1 MMTGHLLCFGYGFS
15 ARHLV
20 SLLLTEGWTVSATT
34 RSNIVPK
41 REGIN
46 FIQFDAVLD
55 SHLSEASHVLLSA
68 PPGESGDPVL
78 HQYHHFVSRAS
89 HLKWIGYLSTT
100 GVYGDTAGSWVNEAS
115 PLNPTNRRSISRAAA
130 EESWVDLHRNH
141 DLPIHVFRLAGIY
154 GSGRSSLDQIRAGRA
169 QRIDKPGHK
178 FSRIH
183 AADIA
188 TVLRASIN
196 APNPGQFYNVCDDE
210 PAPQADVVAYA
221 CDLLG
226 APVPD
231 LIGFNKAAETMSPMA
246 RSFWKD
252 NRLVDNS
259 RIKDELGV
267 DLVYPNYRAGLSA
280 IYSAEKN

>member
-1 MMTGHLLCFGYGFS
+1 M
-15 ARHLV
+15 
-20 SLLLTEGWTVSATT
+20 
-34 RSNIVPK
+34 
-41 REGIN
+41 
-46 FIQFDAVLD
+46 
-55 SHLSEASHVLLSA
+55 
-68 PPGESGDPVL
+68 
-78 HQYHHFVSRAS
+78 
-89 HLKWIGYLSTT
+89 
-100 GVYGDTAGSWVNEAS
+100 NEAS

-130 EESWVDLHRNH
+130 EESWVDLHHNH

-196 APNPGQFYNVCDDE
+196 ASNPGQYYNVCDDE

-226 APVPD
+226 APVPALVGSD
-231 LIGFNKAAETMSPMA
+231 KAAETMSPMA

-259 RIKDELGV
+259 RSKMSLTLISHIPTIVQAYRRYIALKITRSTRGWQRFSV
-267 DLVYPNYRAGLSA
+267 ISSSPDLC
-280 IYSAEKN
+280 